1 MTDLDAV
8 SGAFILAISR
18 VRRRLRQLPVADG
31 LPAPEMT
38 ALVRLDREGP
48 ATSSALA
55 KAEQMSPQSMQV
67 TVAALEERGLVERST
82 DPGDRRRVVLSLTEA
97 GRDAVL
103 HKRAMR
109 TEQVAAAMS
118 RLTAEEVEA
127 LRAATPVLERLAD
140 VL

>member
-1 MTDLDAV
+1 MA
-8 SGAFILAISR
+8 GAFILAISR
-18 VRRRLRQLPVADG
+18 IRRRLKQLPVADG

-67 TVAALEERGLVERST
+67 TVAALEGRGLVERST
-82 DPGDRRRVVLSLTEA
+82 DPGDRRRVVLSLTDA

-103 HKRAMR
+103 HKRAVR
-109 TEQVAAAMS
+109 AEQVAAALA
-118 RLTAEEVEA
+118 RLTEEEVEA
-127 LRAATPVLERLAD
+127 LRAATPVIERLAD